1 MLAAFAS
8 RDYAIFW
15 AGSFV
20 SNVGTWMQSTALG
33 WLVYERTQSSSWL
46 GGVSLCGS
54 MPILMLGLVGG
65 AIADR
70 IDQRRILVGTQIFAS
85 ALIFV
90 LAALTASGHLDL
102 WHILAVSF
110 ALGAANAIYVP
121 TVHSAIPSFVPTEQ
135 LLTAI
140 SLNSVN
146 FNLARIVG
154 PVLAGLAYGWIGPTG
169 CFGLNAAS
177 FAVMA
182 GTVMLLRIPS
192 RTVPA
197 PQSLRR
203 DLADGLAY
211 ARREPAIRSMLILA
225 AAVSFFGFPY
235 IILMPAVARDVLGL
249 GPEGLGLLLA
259 AIGLGAVIGGLG
271 LASIAATAS
280 PRVALGA
287 GVAFAVA
294 LLAFT
299 TVQTGTSAAL
309 ALVAV
314 GLFQI
319 VCIASLNTTLQTSVV
334 NEMRGRV
341 MSMVSVSLFGISP
354 LGAAVLGTFADWVG
368 VRTVIA
374 AGAVAVLAIA
384 VVLWFDAAGSASNA
398 A

>member
-15 AGSFV
+15 LGAFV
-20 SNVGTWMQSTALG
+20 SNIGTWMQSTALG
-33 WLVYERTQSSSWL
+33 WLIYERTQSSSWL
-46 GGVSLCGS
+46 GAVSLCGS
-54 MPILMLGLVGG
+54 TPILLLGLVGG

-70 IDQRRILVGTQIFAS
+70 VEQRRILVATQLVAGAFVFLL
-85 ALIFV
+85 AL
-90 LAALTASGHLDL
+90 LTASGRLEI
-102 WHILAVSF
+102 WHVLFFSF

-121 TVHSAIPSFVPTEQ
+121 AIHAAIPSFVPADR

-154 PVLAGLAYGWIGPTG
+154 PALAGAAYARIGPTG

-182 GTVMLLRIPS
+182 AAVTLLRIPP
-192 RTVPA
+192 RAALA

-203 DLADGLAY
+203 DLFDGLAY
-211 ARREPAIRSMLILA
+211 ARRERAIRSMLILA

-249 GPEGLGLLLA
+249 GPQGLGVLLA

-280 PRVALGA
+280 PRVAIGA
-287 GVAFAVA
+287 AVAFALA
-294 LLAFT
+294 LIAFT
-299 TVQTGTSAAL
+299 TMQTGTSAAI

-319 VCIASLNTTLQTSVV
+319 VCIASLNTTLQTAVA

-354 LGAAVLGTFADWVG
+354 LGAAVLGPVADWTG

-374 AGAVAVLAIA
+374 GGALAVMAVAIGLSVE
-384 VVLWFDAAGSASNA
+384 ASSGGNA
-398 A
+398 R